1 MNDSSQARF
10 ITFYSYKGGT
20 GRTMAMANVGW
31 ILASAGKNVLMID
44 WDFEAPGLHRYLH
57 PFLRDPD
64 LAESDGLID
73 FLLRFSA
80 SAVASGDGKAPSDPN
95 WFRSYANLAQY
106 AYSVDYPFKTT
117 DGKKGSLDFVPAGRQ
132 DETYS
137 VRINGFDWDRFYT
150 AFGGGIFL
158 EAVKEKLRTEYD
170 YVLID
175 SRTGVADTAGVC
187 TVQMP
192 DDLVVCFTL
201 NRQSILGSSAVARS
215 AFAQRNRSTKGT
227 SLRIWPVPT
236 RIEDAEKEKRDR
248 VQAFAARSYADLLGH
263 LTAEERD
270 RYWGAVGIRYQPF
283 YAYEEVLSTFGDRPH
298 VTGST
303 LSSMEAIA
311 RYLSG
316 GTVTELAW
324 QSETDRKRGLDR
336 YIPVSPDVAPAP
348 QIAKAMAPDKPEK
361 YVFYLSYS
369 RLDLEGEGARFV
381 TDLASEVR
389 LMTGADAPHF
399 MDTELVPGEEW
410 APALKKA
417 LASSSVFVC
426 LLSPTYLK
434 STFCEREL
442 AEWLVTGKPILPV
455 WWVPSDPSMIPPTI
469 KQLQLFGSEMP
480 ESYRSVGLR
489 ALSRL
494 KRYEED
500 YRVMIHLLS
509 AAIAEK
515 SKDQKVA
522 SLSADPVAAR
532 IGVLARKYEEIRE
545 SMPSGR
551 ARTIQMESIA
561 HEMRDLAPTGQYL
574 VPQLQASESPG
585 ERLAAITML
594 QAQPN
599 STYLPWLARHVDPLL
614 EKPFI
619 SYHAA
624 VALRGAAN
632 NLPLRELMG
641 ARELLVSATM
651 HAKSKP
657 DRDRDNTLDLALKE
671 LDTRLKA
678 TTEDGPML

>member
-248 VQAFAARSYADLLGH
+248 EKREERIDLSETRTDVKPGGTKPDVKPDVKVVDTATPKEDKNVGY
-263 LTAEERD
+263 LTAYATPFAQVSID
-270 RYWGAVGIRYQPF
+270 GKPTGKTTPITPMGKIPLSPGIHKITFSVGREKFTYSVKI
-283 YAYEEVLSTFGDRPH
+283 
-298 VTGST
+298 
-303 LSSMEAIA
+303 EAGKTSKITKD
-311 RYLSG
+311 L
-316 GTVTELAW
+316 
-324 QSETDRKRGLDR
+324 
-336 YIPVSPDVAPAP
+336 PVS
-348 QIAKAMAPDKPEK
+348 
-361 YVFYLSYS
+361 
-369 RLDLEGEGARFV
+369 G
-381 TDLASEVR
+381 ASE
-389 LMTGADAPHF
+389 D
-399 MDTELVPGEEW
+399 E
-410 APALKKA
+410 
-417 LASSSVFVC
+417 
-426 LLSPTYLK
+426 
-434 STFCEREL
+434 
-442 AEWLVTGKPILPV
+442 
-455 WWVPSDPSMIPPTI
+455 
-469 KQLQLFGSEMP
+469 
-480 ESYRSVGLR
+480 
-489 ALSRL
+489 
-494 KRYEED
+494 
-500 YRVMIHLLS
+500 
-509 AAIAEK
+509 
-515 SKDQKVA
+515 
-522 SLSADPVAAR
+522 
-532 IGVLARKYEEIRE
+532 
-545 SMPSGR
+545 
-551 ARTIQMESIA
+551 
-561 HEMRDLAPTGQYL
+561 
-574 VPQLQASESPG
+574 
-585 ERLAAITML
+585 
-594 QAQPN
+594 
-599 STYLPWLARHVDPLL
+599 
-614 EKPFI
+614 
-619 SYHAA
+619 
-624 VALRGAAN
+624 
-632 NLPLRELMG
+632 
-641 ARELLVSATM
+641 
-651 HAKSKP
+651 
-657 DRDRDNTLDLALKE
+657 
-671 LDTRLKA
+671 
-678 TTEDGPML
+678 